1 MGSSWGRFDCAIR
14 VRFCWGIARPYNKIA
29 RPRNSET
36 GSRPQRLC
44 CIKRF
49 VATAPDLGGDATA
62 GQMRPP
68 SIVAGERRLAEL
80 MVRLRGERSSA
91 DQGAGPRSWYDA
103 RWRSDRSGRIVQIE
117 GGDGAVLPG
126 SLNRLCAVSGR
137 LAHVVAERWPFRDME
152 VDDDGRRWRLSALP
166 VFDSRGA
173 FAGYDGYAWGRDAS
187 PDANDPQILAE
198 FAHEVRSPLTAI
210 SGFAQFVEGEALGP
224 APQSA
229 RELAAAILAE
239 TRRLVAAL
247 DDLTDNARVEGQ
259 RLPVACSWMQLGDAT
274 AGVVER
280 YAPAAAARH
289 AALSA
294 SGSMTLRVWADPK
307 LLERCIERLVA
318 TLVPFLGERE
328 TLKLVAQ
335 GWTGELGGL
344 SISRPK
350 ALVRLSAAE
359 LLDQPD
365 EPTDASAPLLGLS
378 FTLRLAQRLMA
389 AMGGE
394 LVIAPQQFKLR
405 MAAGG
410 VHALQADVAPEGEPA

>member
-1 MGSSWGRFDCAIR
+1 MEG
-14 VRFCWGIARPYNKIA
+14 
-29 RPRNSET
+29 
-36 GSRPQRLC
+36 L
-44 CIKRF
+44 
-49 VATAPDLGGDATA
+49 VATAPELGGDATA
-62 GQMRPP
+62 AQMRPP

-80 MVRLRGERSSA
+80 MIRLRGEPAQADRS
-91 DQGAGPRSWYDA
+91 AGPRLWYDA
-103 RWRSDRSGRIVQIE
+103 RWRSDRAGRIVQME
-117 GGDGAVLPG
+117 GVEGVVMPG
-126 SLNRLCAVSGR
+126 SLRDLCAASTG
-137 LAHVVAERWPFRDME
+137 LAHLVAERWPFRDIDVE
-152 VDDDGRRWRLSALP
+152 SEGHRWRLSALP
-166 VFDSRGA
+166 RFDARGA
-173 FAGYDGYAWGRDAS
+173 FAGYDGYAWGRDAAPRPS
-187 PDANDPQILAE
+187 DPQVLAE

-224 APQSA
+224 APQPA
-229 RELAAAILAE
+229 RELAASILAE

-259 RLPVACSWMQLGDAT
+259 RLPVTCSWLAIGDAT
-274 AGVVER
+274 QDVVAR
-280 YAPAAAARH
+280 YGPVAAARQ
-289 AALSA
+289 ASIAA
-294 SGSMTLRVWADPK
+294 SGAMTLRVWADPK
-307 LLERCIERLVA
+307 LIERCVERIVA
-318 TLVPFLGERE
+318 TLVPFLAERE

-350 ALVRLSAAE
+350 ALARLSAAE

-378 FTLRLAQRLMA
+378 FTLRLAHRLMA

-410 VHALQADVAPEGEPA
+410 VHALQGDVAPEGEPA